1 MTGIVYSRV
10 RVALAGRAL
19 QWAPGVLF
27 ILLIG
32 TFAALSP
39 RFLSVDNLGAILVQ
53 SSWLVVVAL
62 GMTFVLLG
70 AGVDLSVGAVMYLAA
85 VAAGMGLPHAPV
97 WVCLLSSLIVG
108 GLFGAINASLV
119 VRLGLPAF
127 IVTLALLFVGRGL
140 GLFFSSTRIV
150 YANRAVADFGR
161 EVVWGI
167 PAPLW
172 IATAAVAAGW
182 LLLNRTA
189 FGPYLRS
196 IGADA
201 EGARRAGVPT
211 RAITWSVYVICG
223 ALAGLGGFISF
234 SQTSAASGAFGQNA
248 EFLAIAAAVLG
259 GTSLF
264 GGRGHMWAPV
274 IGAVL
279 IMTVQNGL
287 VMINAN
293 PYAYPVITGAV
304 IFFAS
309 LLDSV
314 RSRLQK
320 RLERRS
326 IRPESKAGPLVFRSV
341 AHRSVTKTTP

>member
-1 MTGIVYSRV
+1 
-10 RVALAGRAL
+10 
-19 QWAPGVLF
+19 
-27 ILLIG
+27 
-32 TFAALSP
+32 
-39 RFLSVDNLGAILVQ
+39 
-53 SSWLVVVAL
+53 
-62 GMTFVLLG
+62 
-70 AGVDLSVGAVMYLAA
+70 MYLAA
-85 VAAGMGLPHAPV
+85 VTVGMGLPHAPV
-97 WVCLLSSLIVG
+97 WVCLLSSMVVG

-119 VRLGLPAF
+119 VRLGIPSF

-140 GLFFSSTRIV
+140 GLFVSSTRIV
-150 YANRAVADFGR
+150 YAGPAVADFGR
-161 EVVWGI
+161 EVVGGV
-167 PAPLW
+167 PVPLW
-172 IATAAVAAGW
+172 IAGIAVAVGW

-189 FGPYLRS
+189 FGLYLRS

-211 RAITWSVYVICG
+211 RAVTWSVY
-223 ALAGLGGFISF
+223 ALCSAFAGLGGFISL

-264 GGRGHMWAPV
+264 GGRGSVWAPV

-304 IFFAS
+304 IFLAA
-309 LLDSV
+309 LIDSV

-320 RLERRS
+320 RLERRA
-326 IRPESKAGPLVFRSV
+326 IRPEANMAALAFSSGIT
-341 AHRSVTKTTP
+341 TKTSQ